1 MPKSTRNIGFS
12 ELRVGLLVLIA
23 IAVLILL
30 ILNASGT
37 LNPFASHIH
46 LRARFADANGLRDGS
61 EVRLAGVRIGKVDR
75 IRLLSPSEV
84 GSGPNPQKV
93 EAFLVIDSK
102 IDGVPARDRIRS
114 DSTAQQMAPSI
125 LGSEM
130 IVNITP
136 GTSIGQPI
144 QENALLPSTSGSTI
158 SDLATNGT
166 ELAQKLSKLSDQIN
180 EVVKNVRDGKGTV
193 GRLFNDEALY
203 NNLNATIRDAEEL
216 ATQIKSGK
224 GSAGRFIY
232 DEALY
237 NNANDIS
244 ANLKKLS
251 ADLTAGR
258 GTAGRLLQSD
268 EMYNKISRIADRVNS
283 SMNQIDSIVGDVNA
297 GRGTLGKL
305 VKDEAIYNDA
315 RTAIARFNTTA
326 ARIDSVVAGAQRGE
340 GTLGKLITDDQL
352 YANVN
357 NLSSEGVKLMYDFR
371 QNPKKYLT
379 IKFQLF

>member
-1 MPKSTRNIGFS
+1 MSVLTFILHPCAFILNVMPKSTRNIGLS

-46 LRARFADANGLRDGS
+46 LRARFSDANGLREGS

-75 IRLLSPSEV
+75 IRLLNPSEV

-93 EAFLVIDSK
+93 EAFMTIDSK
-102 IDGVPARDRIRS
+102 IDGVPAQDRIRS

-136 GTSIGQPI
+136 GTSLGQQI
-144 QENALLPSTSGSTI
+144 KENDLLTSTSGSTI

-166 ELAQKLSKLSDQIN
+166 ELAQKLSKLSDQLN
-180 EVVKNVRDGKGTV
+180 EVVKNVREGKGTV

-216 ATQIKSGK
+216 ANQIKSGK
-224 GSAGRFIY
+224 GSAG
-232 DEALY
+232 
-237 NNANDIS
+237 
-244 ANLKKLS
+244 
-251 ADLTAGR
+251 
-258 GTAGRLLQSD
+258 
-268 EMYNKISRIADRVNS
+268 
-283 SMNQIDSIVGDVNA
+283 
-297 GRGTLGKL
+297 
-305 VKDEAIYNDA
+305 
-315 RTAIARFNTTA
+315 
-326 ARIDSVVAGAQRGE
+326 
-340 GTLGKLITDDQL
+340 
-352 YANVN
+352 
-357 NLSSEGVKLMYDFR
+357 
-371 QNPKKYLT
+371 
-379 IKFQLF
+379 